1 MLRDYKPDLKKVSI
15 SITNALEEDIGL
27 GDVTGELIN
36 ASLSIQAKLIC
47 REETVLCGKQ
57 WFTEAFKQL
66 DPNISIKWNKQEGDL
81 ISANTELAL
90 LKGNA
95 KCMVASERTGL
106 NFLQMMSGIAYKTH
120 KYVSSLSGSNTKLLD
135 TRKTLPGLRY
145 EQKYSVLVGGG
156 ENHRMGLYDAALV
169 KENHI
174 ASAGSIENAVNSL
187 KSKGIQS
194 IEVEVE
200 SLQQLEEALNSG
212 AAIAMLDNFDNDSLK
227 KAAEIAKEKIKLE
240 LDNLKKTERPHV
252 IQAISVAREH
262 GDLKENAEY
271 HAAKEKQAFIEGRI
285 TELEDVTSRAEVID
299 LTKLSGETVTFGTKV
314 NIVDEESDQET
325 NYQIVGPYEANLEEG
340 LISVASPIARALIG
354 KEVGM
359 SVAVK
364 TPGGTKNYEIL
375 TIEVPKS

>member
-15 SITNALEEDIGL
+15 SIANALEEDIGL

-36 ASLSIQAKLIC
+36 ANLSIQAKLIC
-47 REETVLCGKQ
+47 REETVLCGTH

-81 ISANTELAL
+81 ISADTELAI

-120 KYVSSLSGSNTKLLD
+120 KYVSSLSRSNTKLLD

-187 KSKGIQS
+187 KSKGIQL

-200 SLQQLEEALNSG
+200 NLHQLDEAINSG
-212 AAIAMLDNFDNDSLK
+212 ANIAMLDNFDDDSLK
-227 KAAEIAKEKIKLE
+227 KASEIARGKIKLE
-240 LDNLKKTERPHV
+240 VSGNIDLSQINKLKKLN
-252 IQAISVAREH
+252 IDYISS
-262 GDLKENAEY
+262 G
-271 HAAKEKQAFIEGRI
+271 
-285 TELEDVTSRAEVID
+285 D
-299 LTKLSGETVTFGTKV
+299 LTK
-314 NIVDEESDQET
+314 NISATDYS
-325 NYQIVGPYEANLEEG
+325 
-340 LISVASPIARALIG
+340 LIF
-354 KEVGM
+354 E
-359 SVAVK
+359 
-364 TPGGTKNYEIL
+364 KN
-375 TIEVPKS
+375 